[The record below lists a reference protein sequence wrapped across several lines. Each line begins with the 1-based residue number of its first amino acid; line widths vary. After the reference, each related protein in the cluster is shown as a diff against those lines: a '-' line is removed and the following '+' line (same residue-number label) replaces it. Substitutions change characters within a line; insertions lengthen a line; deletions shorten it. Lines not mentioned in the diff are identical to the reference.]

1 MTQLVILSSNIAKS
15 WNWLLPNMQVRH
27 EQFGAWIYF
36 RFSLFSRCLSTLP
49 QWWYEFTACVMM
61 IKSPGMF
68 WKTYWSFSKRCP
80 GPIYTEDG
88 AQLLNITSAIVN
100 MPFVTSADIFQK
112 EFDYVVVGGGTSG
125 LTVASRLAEN
135 LSVSVLVLE
144 AGPKNLNDDLI
155 EIPAQFGYTLGNPQ
169 YDWAFPVAKQKTTGN
184 KDHFW
189 FRGKGLGGT
198 SANNFYLWSKPP
210 AQDVDAI
217 EKLGNPGWNWA
228 QYQKYSMKV
237 ETFHPPA
244 EEQTRAY
251 PHTFNPAYRG
261 TEGPVQITIP
271 PHAHTIDKLVQA
283 AMLKNGLQVIDD
295 PYGGNVTGTWIA
307 SSNIDPKT
315 WTRSYAANAYLAPN
329 IARDNFYVLADALV
343 SRILLKDVIGSEIK
357 MATGVEFIHNSR
369 KYTVKVRKEVI
380 LSAGTVKSPQI
391 LEMSGIGRPE
401 VLHKLGIETQV
412 DLPGVGENVQ
422 EHVGFDMVYELDPN
436 GGHETLALLAD
447 PVIRRLRSVVYSAQG
462 KGLNR
467 LGLTS
472 VSCFPHS
479 IMEENQARAHLKQV
493 EAEVQERCKAGDLP
507 AGLLDQLKH
516 QITALKDEAIPDC
529 EIIIFPGVF
538 SQNVK
543 PDPAKSYITVAPFQ
557 NHPLSRG
564 TIHAETMDP
573 FAPPKIDPNYFE
585 YRSDFN
591 IQIQYFKFVRQLC
604 DTEPLKSDIVQELD
618 PGLGCKSDADIEDF
632 IRNNAFGIFH
642 AIGSC
647 SMLPREKQGSD
658 YLLHRQV
665 YGTSNLRV
673 ADISILPIHIAAHTQ
688 ATAYMIGEKAAD
700 LIKADAE

>member
-1 MTQLVILSSNIAKS
+1 MIGPFLWPSRKPPETKTIFGSEGKDLVTQ
-15 WNWLLPNMQVRH
+15 
-27 EQFGAWIYF
+27 
-36 RFSLFSRCLSTLP
+36 
-49 QWWYEFTACVMM
+49 
-61 IKSPGMF
+61 
-68 WKTYWSFSKRCP
+68 
-80 GPIYTEDG
+80 
-88 AQLLNITSAIVN
+88 
-100 MPFVTSADIFQK
+100 
-112 EFDYVVVGGGTSG
+112 
-125 LTVASRLAEN
+125 
-135 LSVSVLVLE
+135 
-144 AGPKNLNDDLI
+144 
-155 EIPAQFGYTLGNPQ
+155 
-169 YDWAFPVAKQKTTGN
+169 
-184 KDHFW
+184 
-189 FRGKGLGGT
+189 GGT

-261 TEGPVQITIP
+261 TEGPVQMTIP

-283 AMLKNGLQVIDD
+283 AMVKNGLQVIDD

-315 WTRSYAANAYLAPN
+315 WTRSYAANVYLAPN
-329 IARDNFYVLADALV
+329 IARDNLYVLTDALV
-343 SRILLKDVIGSEIK
+343 SRILLKDVIGSEVK

-447 PVIRRLRSVVYSAQG
+447 PAYAQKSKELHAQG

-479 IMEENQARAHLKQV
+479 IMGEDEARAHIKQV
-493 EAEVQERCKAGDLP
+493 EAEVQEQCKAGDLP

-516 QITALKDEAIPDC
+516 HITALKDEAIPDC

-538 SQNVK
+538 SQNMK

-647 SMLPREKQGSD
+647 SMLPREKQGVVD
-658 YLLHRQV
+658 PTLKV

-700 LIKADAE
+700 LIKAAAE